1 MKIMKVQ
8 NISNNYNF
16 DNTNSLN
23 NKKSQNS
30 SQVKYNPS
38 FQQLKFPYLS
48 KTDKDIFDKIANNE
62 EIKKLVTYLEKRK
75 SILEIHIF
83 HNTDEQKNTLY
94 SVSCTYDRHKVPQGE
109 GFEFISS
116 EKKENVIDKLKKF
129 KAAKFIEMIE
139 QKETVAEKKFVKLE
153 QDFFAKEEEVKESL
167 KKGETVLHNVFKHI
181 SNFFK
186 H

>member
-1 MKIMKVQ
+1 MKVQ

-16 DNTNSLN
+16 DNTSSLN

-48 KTDKDIFDKIANNE
+48 KTDKDIFENITNNE

-75 SILEIHIF
+75 SILEVYIF
-83 HNTDEQKNTLY
+83 HDTDKQKNALY
-94 SVSCTYDRHKVPQGE
+94 SVSCTYDRHKVPHGE
-109 GFEFISS
+109 DSVIVSFD
-116 EKKENVIDKLKKF
+116 KKENVIDKLKRF
-129 KAAKFIEMIE
+129 KATKFIEMIE
-139 QKETVAEKKFVKLE
+139 KKEAAAEKKFVELE

-167 KKGETVLHNVFKHI
+167 KKGETVLHNVFQHI

>member
-1 MKIMKVQ
+1 MKVQ
-8 NISNNYNF
+8 NISNNYKF
-16 DNTNSLN
+16 DNTNSL

-30 SQVKYNPS
+30 SQAKYNPS

-48 KTDKDIFDKIANNE
+48 KTDKDIFEKITNNE

-75 SILEIHIF
+75 SILEVYIF
-83 HNTDEQKNTLY
+83 HDTDKQKNVLY

-109 GFEFISS
+109 DSVIVSFD
-116 EKKENVIDKLKKF
+116 KKENVIDKLKRF
-129 KAAKFIEMIE
+129 RAAKFIEMIE
-139 QKETVAEKKFVKLE
+139 KKEA
-153 QDFFAKEEEVKESL
+153 
-167 KKGETVLHNVFKHI
+167 VLHNVFQHI